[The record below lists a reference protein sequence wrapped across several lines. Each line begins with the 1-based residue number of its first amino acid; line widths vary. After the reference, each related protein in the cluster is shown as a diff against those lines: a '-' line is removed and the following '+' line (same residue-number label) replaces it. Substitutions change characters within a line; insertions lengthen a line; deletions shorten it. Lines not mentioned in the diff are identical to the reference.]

1 THSTLNRLPSNSSSS
16 SIIGNLTEPS
26 SLGSSTT
33 SRDSSLTVVSS
44 SYNGC
49 SSSSGGGVGIGYGL
63 VGPSIGGYTA
73 GHDESAFT
81 EQQQQ
86 QQTQH
91 QSSISSSCYY
101 ETSTNGSLSP
111 ASSLSSMISTTC
123 VPSHSLT
130 SNISNSINNNN
141 STSLCNNNSTSIA
154 QGCLRAL
161 RSGETVFRASTNTST
176 GTLNSRRKVSTS
188 SRTNTPMLLTDERST
203 NPR

>member
-1 THSTLNRLPSNSSSS
+1 
-16 SIIGNLTEPS
+16 
-26 SLGSSTT
+26 
-33 SRDSSLTVVSS
+33 
-44 SYNGC
+44 
-49 SSSSGGGVGIGYGL
+49 
-63 VGPSIGGYTA
+63 
-73 GHDESAFT
+73 
-81 EQQQQ
+81 
-86 QQTQH
+86 
-91 QSSISSSCYY
+91 
-101 ETSTNGSLSP
+101 
-111 ASSLSSMISTTC
+111 MISATC

-130 SNISNSINNNN
+130 SSISNSINNNN